1 MARLTAK
8 HTLSNVEG
16 LTRYQVIDRALR
28 DSGFGSYGTA
38 TGGSTT
44 TLVDANAL
52 ISTQLPSTSFV
63 GSWLRIALDAGSPG
77 SAPEGEYRTVSSFAA
92 GTGTLTVSSAFSAA
106 VASGDRY
113 QVFRVVPPQAVLDTL
128 DTILKEEVVLP
139 DFTLLTEMPDG
150 DMEQPNTT
158 DWFAVNA
165 SLSKVTAEPSLWGR
179 RWLRVTA
186 TAAGGYARGA
196 NHLRVTP
203 GGSYHVSAIAL
214 PGDAATTATLRAWDV
229 TNGAELLSRSW
240 SGGSAGRIILD
251 VTVPSTCYEMSVH
264 LGVVENGKFVDWDEV
279 CVYELSTRTLP
290 LPWWV
295 KNKSQVRGM
304 FACEWDY
311 LAESVAD
318 PDPVLKLE
326 GLRWNYLPAGF
337 GANRTRITRMDSRPL
352 RPVMLFGVR
361 NETAYV
367 NETETKR
374 VDANFVNAALVFHLF
389 RQLVSLPNS
398 GHVDRAWVKEMV
410 AYWEREYMRQRRA
423 QEERLAM
430 SFQQLG
436 EAVISGRETLSL
448 QVL

>member
-1 MARLTAK
+1 
-8 HTLSNVEG
+8 
-16 LTRYQVIDRALR
+16 
-28 DSGFGSYGTA
+28 
-38 TGGSTT
+38 
-44 TLVDANAL
+44 
-52 ISTQLPSTSFV
+52 
-63 GSWLRIALDAGSPG
+63 
-77 SAPEGEYRTVSSFAA
+77 
-92 GTGTLTVSSAFSAA
+92 
-106 VASGDRY
+106 
-113 QVFRVVPPQAVLDTL
+113 
-128 DTILKEEVVLP
+128 
-139 DFTLLTEMPDG
+139 
-150 DMEQPNTT
+150 
-158 DWFAVNA
+158 
-165 SLSKVTAEPSLWGR
+165 
-179 RWLRVTA
+179 
-186 TAAGGYARGA
+186 
-196 NHLRVTP
+196 
-203 GGSYHVSAIAL
+203 
-214 PGDAATTATLRAWDV
+214 
-229 TNGAELLSRSW
+229 
-240 SGGSAGRIILD
+240 
-251 VTVPSTCYEMSVH
+251 MSVH

-279 CVYELSTRTLP
+279 CVYEVSTRTLP

-295 KNKSQVRGM
+295 KNKSQVRGLL
-304 FACEWDY
+304 ACDWDY

-326 GLRWNYLPAGF
+326 GQRWNYLPAGF

-398 GHVDRAWVKEMV
+398 GHVDRTWVKEMV

-436 EAVISGRETLSL
+436 EVVISGRETLSL